1 MRGEVKKLPAHQ
13 INLKRNEMNTSGL
26 ITLFKLAPKIRAVIA
41 SRSEDHLNAG
51 IMQVFQ
57 EEIPDFERVFGDAL
71 TAYSTQGYLAAP
83 LVNDPNAYRRTYF
96 NWQIIT
102 LVKRSGITPTNYQ
115 LLTVDAS
122 KFLIQYLMTGGF
134 KNELVPVDND
144 ALIREFDDAK
154 NLIESLKS
162 M

>member
-1 MRGEVKKLPAHQ
+1 
-13 INLKRNEMNTSGL
+13 MNTSGL
-26 ITLFKLAPKIRAVIA
+26 ITLFKLVPKMRDILAHPHGHYNEELMR
-41 SRSEDHLNAG
+41 L
-51 IMQVFQ
+51 FQ

-83 LVNDPNAYRRTYF
+83 LVNNPEEYRRTYF

-102 LVKRSGITPTNYQ
+102 LIKRSGITPTNYQ

-122 KFLIQYLMTGGF
+122 KFLIQYMITGGF
-134 KNELVPVDND
+134 KKELVPVDND
-144 ALIREFDDAK
+144 ALLEEFDDAK
-154 NLIESLKS
+154 HLIDAMKS

>member
-1 MRGEVKKLPAHQ
+1 
-13 INLKRNEMNTSGL
+13 MNTSGL
-26 ITLFKLAPKIRAVIA
+26 ITLFKLAPKMRDILVHPHGHYNEELMR
-41 SRSEDHLNAG
+41 L
-51 IMQVFQ
+51 FQ

-83 LVNDPNAYRRTYF
+83 LVNNPEEYRRTYF

-102 LVKRSGITPTNYQ
+102 LIKRSGITPTNYK

-122 KFLIQYLMTGGF
+122 KFLIQYMITGGF

-144 ALIREFDDAK
+144 ALLEEFDDAK
-154 NLIESLKS
+154 HLIDAMKS

>member
-26 ITLFKLAPKIRAVIA
+26 ITLFKVAPKIRDILVQPRGSYNEELMI
-41 SRSEDHLNAG
+41 L
-51 IMQVFQ
+51 FQ

-134 KNELVPVDND
+134 KNELIPVDND